1 MRLFLGM
8 FFEFSNPRYF
18 GAALKER
25 LHELAEVAE
34 FRLDACLLERYG
46 EAKALVETALAL
58 AKACASPPE
67 QSFGDL
73 KNGGKCHKKKV
84 DFFKTKNH
92 PKPHVF
98 PVLNGWNGDVQ

>member
-1 MRLFLGM
+1 M
-8 FFEFSNPRYF
+8 
-18 GAALKER
+18 KER

-73 KNGGKCHKKKV
+73 KNGGKCL
-84 DFFKTKNH
+84 
-92 PKPHVF
+92 
-98 PVLNGWNGDVQ
+98 LNG

>member
-1 MRLFLGM
+1 MRLFPWA
-8 FFEFSNPRYF
+8 FFFQFSNPRYF

-67 QSFGDL
+67 QSGL
-73 KNGGKCHKKKV
+73 AIW
-84 DFFKTKNH
+84 KTG
-92 PKPHVF
+92 
-98 PVLNGWNGDVQ
+98 GWNAF